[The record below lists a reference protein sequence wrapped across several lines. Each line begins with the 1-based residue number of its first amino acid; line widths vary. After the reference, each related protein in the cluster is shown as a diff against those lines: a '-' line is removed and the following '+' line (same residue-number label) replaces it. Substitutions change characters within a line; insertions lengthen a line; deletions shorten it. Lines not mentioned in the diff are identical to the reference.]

1 MHPTRRAILDVL
13 KRCSSASLKE
23 LASDLGL
30 VPVTVRAHVQAL
42 ESTALVASSDV
53 RGQRG
58 RPYRVYT
65 LTLKAEEQFFPK
77 QYDDLALQ
85 LLSGVAQIEGKEAL
99 QLLVDRVAENMAAAQ
114 RPRVEGKPIEQR
126 VAEVTRIFE
135 ETGGAAELTE
145 TEEGYVVQEYNCPY
159 LRVSRQSAHVCE
171 IDRRRVSKLVGAP
184 VELSPSRLRD
194 GAPSC
199 AFIIPVRDPSLS

>member
-13 KRCSSASLKE
+13 KRRGSASLKE

-30 VPVTVRAHVQAL
+30 VPVTVRAHMRAL
-42 ESTALVASSDV
+42 ERAALVASSDV

-58 RPYRVYT
+58 RPYRVYS

-85 LLSGVAQIEGKEAL
+85 LLSGVAQIEGQEAL

-126 VAEVTRIFE
+126 VAEVTRMFE
-135 ETGGAAELTE
+135 ESGSAADLTE
-145 TEEGYVVQEYNCPY
+145 TDEGYIVQEYNCPY
-159 LRVSRQSAHVCE
+159 LRVSRQSVHVCE
-171 IDRRRVSKLVGAP
+171 IDRRLVSKLVGAP
-184 VELSPSRLRD
+184 VELGPSRLRD

-199 AFIIPVRDPSLS
+199 AFIIPARDPSLA